1 MAQSALEQECIR
13 RISEWKSALS
23 THDRGVTFGL
33 LLSLVPLFPVALFGL
48 LTCSLNYA
56 LWKQGKLDL
65 HELPWIKRGL
75 VIGLLNSV
83 VGIAVLAVLIHLL
96 FGFDWQQH
104 FSALSE
110 RWMQLLNWLQGLFHA
125 NKEDV
130 SV

>member
-1 MAQSALEQECIR
+1 MR
-13 RISEWKSALS
+13 RISEWRTSLS

-65 HELPWIKRGL
+65 HELAWIKRGL
-75 VIGLLNSV
+75 VIGLLNSLI
-83 VGIAVLAVLIHLL
+83 GIAVLAVLIHFL
-96 FGFDWQQH
+96 FGFDWHQH
-104 FSALSE
+104 FLVVSE
-110 RWMQLLNWLQGLFHA
+110 RVAKLFNWLQGLFHA
-125 NKEDV
+125 SKEDV